1 MKRSGISDVLPL
13 APLQKGLLFLSEY
26 DPQSADA
33 YSLQL
38 SVELDGPLDT
48 GALRAACEGLLRRHP
63 NLRACF
69 RRRATGDPVQLV
81 PHEVDLPWRELD
93 LPDADAGQLRAA
105 ADEERGRRFDLARPP
120 LMRFVLVRQGAQ
132 RHTFIWTLHHSLSD
146 GWSLPMLIQDL
157 FTLYA
162 HGGKEEG
169 AGLPKAAPYRNYLA
183 WLAAQDETAAHTAW
197 RDALAGLAEPTR
209 LAPAE
214 GRTPVLPQSLTMDV
228 PEQLAAD
235 LAARARSLGVTLNT
249 VFQSA
254 WSLVLGALTGREDVV
269 FGTVTAGRPAEL
281 PGVETMVGLFANTVP
296 VRVTARP
303 GQSVAE
309 LLADVQE
316 RQSGLMP
323 YEHVGLADI
332 QRQAGIGE
340 LFDTVMLFQSYPMD
354 EDELA
359 ASLPGLRVA
368 DAAIRSVTH
377 YPLALAVL
385 PGPGTRLAL
394 RFDYAPNL
402 YGPADAELF
411 GRRLLRVL
419 AAVAA
424 DPAQPLARIGVLEPA
439 EARLLQAAGEAV
451 ATAAPARPVAEAVEE
466 RVRELP
472 DDTAVVCGDDA
483 LTYRELNARANRLA
497 HALVAHGAGPGR
509 TVAIALPR
517 STGLVVAALAVL
529 KSGAA
534 YLPVDPDHPAERNTV
549 VLEDT
554 RPVLALTTTATD
566 AALPDAGQARW
577 IMDGA
582 EAAALVAG
590 FPDTDLT
597 DAGRARPIS
606 ADDAA
611 YVLFTSGST
620 GRPKGVVV
628 TRGGFANV
636 VEDIRHRYALERGE
650 TLLSVTT
657 FGFDIANT
665 ELFGPLVSGARL
677 VLADR
682 ETVRDPAALG
692 RAVTATG
699 ATVLQATP
707 SLWQALV
714 TVAPDVLGGVRG
726 FVGGEALS
734 EPLGE
739 TLRKATASIT
749 NLYGP
754 TETTIWSTGAP
765 PLDGIR
771 PGAPAIGFPVANTR
785 LHILDDWLRP
795 VAPGV
800 VGELYIAGDG
810 LARGYLGRP
819 GLTAERFVAD
829 PADPAGGRMY
839 RTGDLVRL
847 GADGQVEYVGRADH
861 QVKIRGFRIE
871 LGEIENALSGHPD
884 IAQAV
889 VAVREARPGEPLLA
903 GYLVPADGAAVPEP
917 GALRAFLSE
926 RVPEYMVPAAFVTL
940 DALPLT
946 PNGKVDRKALPDPEL
961 RSQATGRA
969 ARSPQEDLL
978 CQVFGEVLGLARFGP
993 EDNFFEHGGHSLL
1006 AARVVSRIR
1015 TVLGTD
1021 VPVRALFEAPTPAG
1035 LAERL
1040 PRAGAARPALRPGGR
1055 PEDVPLSYAQ
1065 LRLWFLNRLDGAH
1078 GTYNISL
1085 ALRLTGDLDR
1095 DALSGALSDLVGRHE
1110 SLRTVFP
1117 DRDGTPRQHVLALE
1131 EAEFGLREHTT
1142 EEARLSGLL
1151 ADGAARGF
1159 DLAREIPL
1167 RADLFRLSDTEH
1179 VLLLVLHHIAGDGW
1193 SLTPLADDLA
1203 RAYAARRGGT
1213 APEWAELPVQYA
1225 DYALWQRDVLGDED
1239 DTDSLAARQLAYW
1252 KDALA
1257 GLPEEIELPAD
1268 FARPAVAGHEG
1279 AEHAAVIGPDLHRAL
1294 AGLARAHGVSL
1305 FMVVQ
1310 AALAAL
1316 LTRMGAGEDIPL
1328 GSPIAGR
1335 TDEALDDLVGFF
1347 TNTLVLRTDTSGDPA
1362 FTELLRRVRETDLAA
1377 YENQDVPFERLVEV
1391 CNPVRSL
1398 ARQPL
1403 FQVMLAFQN
1412 TAEAEAA
1419 LPGLAAAVEPVG
1431 SATAKFDLAF
1441 QLTERA
1447 TGARDGGSREE
1458 FGGIDLLVEY
1468 STQLFRPET
1477 VRALAERFSRVL
1489 TAVTTAPKAPL
1500 SSIDVLG
1507 DEERRRVVTD
1517 WNSASAEVPD
1527 RTVAQ
1532 LFEEHAAR
1540 QPDHEA
1546 VAFRDGTLTYGE
1558 LNARANRLARVLVA
1572 RGAGPG
1578 ALVGLL
1584 LPRSV
1589 GMIVSI
1595 LAVLKSG
1602 AAYLPLDPDYPADR
1616 IAYMVGDA
1624 GPVCVLAAPGA
1635 AGALRD
1641 SGAKVI
1647 ELAGDAADLTGST
1660 DRPLPDTDVT
1670 DADTDLTDADRIRP
1684 LTRRDAAYVIYTS
1697 GSTGRPKGVV
1707 VEHAGVAALAADH
1720 IRRFGLGARSRVLQ
1734 FASPSFD
1741 AATAELSMALLSGGT
1756 LVLATPESRGPGEP
1770 LADLVTRYGV
1780 NLAVLPPVVLAAF
1793 PEDIALPDGLTLITA
1808 GEALPPEVAARWSA
1822 GRALYNCYGPTE
1834 STVCATASDPL
1845 TGDGKPPIGRPL
1857 SNTRTYVLDGR
1868 LNPVPPGVTGELYL
1882 AGAQL
1887 ARGYLGRPGLTA
1899 GRFVADPFGP
1909 AGARMYRT
1917 GDLARWTADGSLEYA
1932 GRVDHQ
1938 IKLRGFRIELGE
1950 IESALA
1956 AHPGVAQA
1964 VADVREDRPGDRRLA
1979 AYLVP
1984 EDAPVPAA
1992 ALREHLSGLL
2002 PDYMVPG
2009 AFVTLDALPL
2019 TPNGKVDRK
2028 ALPALDTTEA
2038 AVHGR
2043 APRTAHETL
2052 LCQVFAEVLNLP
2064 EVGAEAD
2071 FFELGGDSIRSVQ
2084 IVGRAR
2090 KAGLDLA
2097 LPDIF
2102 RHKTVEALAAALERA
2117 DRAAGTT
2124 FLDRVRQR
2132 LDDPSADEAP
2142 LDPYGPVLP
2151 LRTSG
2156 DLPPLFCVHGGM
2168 GFALPYLGLAGHIGE
2183 GHPVYG
2189 LQASCLTGTGPL
2201 PGSIAEVA
2209 AEYVERVRAIQPAGP
2224 YHLLGW
2230 SYGGIVAHEMAAQLE
2245 AAGEEV
2251 ALLANLDSYPADL
2264 AEPVPTDAELLTAVL
2279 EYCGLEQDVPDGE
2292 GPDGTDG
2299 PTPASVR
2306 DALRRADSPLGDL
2319 DIPRLVD
2326 VMRNH
2331 VRLVREHTPGHVR
2344 APMHLFVAELGLT
2357 PRERAARPGRWTAH
2371 TDGGP
2376 VVHPV
2381 PCGHEFMMHSGPQA
2395 AIGHAVAAE
2404 LDRLRP

>member
-48 GALRAACEGLLRRHP
+48 SALRAACAGLLRRHP

-81 PHEVDLPWRELD
+81 PHEAELPWRELD
-93 LPDADAGQLRAA
+93 LPDADAERLRAA

-120 LMRFVLVRQGAQ
+120 LMRFVLVRQSAQ
-132 RHTFIWTLHHSLSD
+132 RHTFIWTLHHSLAD

-162 HGGKEEG
+162 HGGRGDG
-169 AGLPKAAPYRNYLA
+169 AGLPEAAPYRNYLA
-183 WLAAQDETAAHTAW
+183 WLGAQDEAAAHAAW

-209 LAPAE
+209 LAPAD
-214 GRTPVLPQSLTMDV
+214 GRTPVLPHSLTMDV
-228 PEQLAAD
+228 PERLAAD
-235 LAARARSLGVTLNT
+235 LAARARGLGVTLNT
-249 VFQSA
+249 VFQAA

-281 PGVETMVGLFANTVP
+281 PGVETMVGLFANTIP

-303 GQSVAE
+303 GQTVAA

-354 EDELA
+354 EDRLA
-359 ASLPGLRVA
+359 ASLPGLRVM

-385 PGPGTRLAL
+385 PGPGTRLGL
-394 RFDYAPNL
+394 RFDYAPDL
-402 YGPADAELF
+402 YGTADAERF

-419 AAVAA
+419 EAVAA
-424 DPAQPLARIGVLEPA
+424 DPEQPLARITVLEPE
-439 EARLLQAAGEAV
+439 EAGLLRAAGDAV
-451 ATAAPARPVAEAVEE
+451 ATAAPARPVTEAVEE

-529 KSGAA
+529 KTGAA

-566 AALPDAGQARW
+566 GGLPDAGQTRW
-577 IMDGA
+577 VMDR
-582 EAAALVAG
+582 EDVAALVAG
-590 FPDTDLT
+590 YPDTDLT
-597 DAGRARPIS
+597 DTDRARPLG

-636 VEDIRHRYALERGE
+636 IEDIRHRYALERGE

-677 VLADR
+677 ALADR

-714 TVAPDVLGGVRG
+714 TAAPDVLGGVRG

-739 TLRKATASIT
+739 ALRKATASIT
-749 NLYGP
+749 NMYGP
-754 TETTIWSTGAP
+754 TETTIWSTAAP
-765 PLDGIR
+765 ALDGVR

-800 VGELYIAGDG
+800 VGELYIAGAG

-819 GLTAERFVAD
+819 GLTAERFV
-829 PADPAGGRMY
+829 ADPAGGRMY

-871 LGEIENALSGHPD
+871 LGEIENALSGHPE
-884 IAQAV
+884 IGQAL

-903 GYLVPADGAAVPEP
+903 GYLTPAEGAAAPEP
-917 GALRAFLSE
+917 GALRAYLAE

-961 RSQATGRA
+961 RHRATGRA
-969 ARSPQEDLL
+969 VRSPQEDLL
-978 CQVFGEVLGLARFGP
+978 CQVFAEVLGLPRFGP
-993 EDNFFEHGGHSLL
+993 EEDFFAHGGHSLL

-1015 TVLGTD
+1015 TVLGAE

-1040 PRAGAARPALRPGGR
+1040 PRAGTARPALRPGVR

-1078 GTYNISL
+1078 GTYNIPL

-1095 DALSGALSDLVGRHE
+1095 DALSGALRDLVGRHE

-1117 DRDGTPRQHVLALE
+1117 DRDGNPRQHVLPL
-1131 EAEFGLREHTT
+1131 AETGFGLREHPADA
-1142 EEARLSGLL
+1142 ARLDALL
-1151 ADGAARGF
+1151 AGEAARGF
-1159 DLAREIPL
+1159 DLAHEIPL
-1167 RADLFRLSDTEH
+1167 RADLFRLSATEH

-1193 SLTPLADDLA
+1193 SLTPLAGDLA

-1225 DYALWQRDVLGDED
+1225 DYALWQREVLGDED
-1239 DTDSLAARQLAYW
+1239 DAGSPAARQLAYW
-1252 KDALA
+1252 KNALA
-1257 GLPEEIELPAD
+1257 GLPEEIGLPAD

-1279 AEHAAVIGPDLHRAL
+1279 AEHTAVLGPDLHRAL

-1377 YENQDVPFERLVEV
+1377 YENQDLPFERLVEV

-1412 TAEAEAA
+1412 TAGATVA
-1419 LPGLAAAVEPVG
+1419 LPGLSAAVQPVG
-1431 SATAKFDLAF
+1431 STTAKFDLAF
-1441 QLTERA
+1441 QLTERSA
-1447 TGARDGGSREE
+1447 EDVAEGTE
-1458 FGGIDLLVEY
+1458 FGGIDLVVEY

-1477 VRALAERFSRVL
+1477 VRQLTERFTRVL
-1489 TAVTTAPKAPL
+1489 TAVAAAPKAPL

-1507 DEERRRVVTD
+1507 DAERRRVVGD
-1517 WNSASAEVPD
+1517 WNSATTEVPA

-1532 LFEEHAAR
+1532 LFEAHAAR

-1546 VAFRDGTLTYGE
+1546 VVLRDTSLTYGE
-1558 LNARANRLARVLVA
+1558 LNARANRLARVLA
-1572 RGAGPG
+1572 GRGAGPG
-1578 ALVGLL
+1578 TLVGLL

-1589 GMIVSI
+1589 EMIVSI

-1624 GPVCVLAAPGA
+1624 APVCVLAAPGT
-1635 AGALRD
+1635 GGTLRD
-1641 SGAKVI
+1641 GGAQVI
-1647 ELAGDAADLTGST
+1647 ELDGGLAGDAVPG
-1660 DRPLPDTDVT
+1660 
-1670 DADTDLTDADRIRP
+1670 TDLTDADRTRP

-1770 LADLVTRYGV
+1770 LAELITRHGV

-1793 PEDIALPDGLTLITA
+1793 PEDVTLPGDLTLITA
-1808 GEALPPEVAARWSA
+1808 GEALPSEVAARWSA
-1822 GRALYNCYGPTE
+1822 GRSLYNCYGPTE
-1834 STVCATASDPL
+1834 STVCATSSDPL
-1845 TGDGKPPIGRPL
+1845 TGAGRPPIGRPL
-1857 SNTRTYVLDGR
+1857 ANTRAYVLDGR
-1868 LNPVPPGVTGELYL
+1868 LNPVAPGVTGELYL

-1917 GDLARWTADGSLEYA
+1917 GDLARWTADGILEYA
-1932 GRVDHQ
+1932 GRVDDQ
-1938 IKLRGFRIELGE
+1938 VKLRGFRIELGE

-1956 AHPGVAQA
+1956 AHPGIAQA
-1964 VADVREDRPGDRRLA
+1964 VAAVREDRPGDRRLA

-2002 PDYMVPG
+2002 PDYMVPS

-2028 ALPALDTTEA
+2028 ALPALDPTA
-2038 AVHGR
+2038 AAAHGR

-2064 EVGAEAD
+2064 AVGAEAD

-2084 IVGRAR
+2084 VVGRAR
-2090 KAGLDLA
+2090 TAGLDLA
-2097 LPDIF
+2097 LPDVF
-2102 RHKTVEALAAALERA
+2102 RHKTVEALAAALERSG
-2117 DRAAGTT
+2117 RATGTT

-2132 LDDPSADEAP
+2132 LDDPAAGAAP

-2151 LRTSG
+2151 LRSTG

-2168 GFALPYLGLAGHIGE
+2168 GFALPYLGLTGHIDE
-2183 GHPVYG
+2183 RHPVYG
-2189 LQASCLTGTGPL
+2189 LQASGLSGTGPL

-2230 SYGGIVAHEMAAQLE
+2230 SYGGIVAHEMAVQLE
-2245 AAGEEV
+2245 AAGENV
-2251 ALLANLDSYPADL
+2251 ALLANLDSYPAGPAD
-2264 AEPVPTDAELLTAVL
+2264 PVPTDAELLTAVL
-2279 EYCGLEQDVPDGE
+2279 EYCGLESTSEADG
-2292 GPDGTDG
+2292 DG
-2299 PTPASVR
+2299 PTPETVR

-2331 VRLVREHTPGHVR
+2331 VRLVQEHTPGRVR

-2357 PRERAARPGRWTAH
+2357 PAERAARPGRWAAH
-2371 TDGGP
+2371 TGDTT
-2376 VVHPV
+2376 VHPA
-2381 PCGHEFMMHSGPQA
+2381 PCGHEFMMHSGPQT
-2395 AIGHAVAAE
+2395 AIGRAVAAE
-2404 LDRLRP
+2404 LGLLHG

>member
-26 DPQSADA
+26 DPRSADA

-48 GALRAACEGLLRRHP
+48 GALRAACAALLGRHP

-81 PHEVDLPWRELD
+81 PHEVELPWREMD
-93 LPDADAGQLRAA
+93 LPDADAGRLRAA

-120 LMRFVLVRQGAQ
+120 LMRFVLVRQSAT
-132 RHTFIWTLHHSLSD
+132 RHTFIWTLHHSLAD

-162 HGGKEEG
+162 HGGREDG
-169 AGLPKAAPYRNYLA
+169 AGLPQAAPYRNYLA
-183 WLAAQDETAAHTAW
+183 WLGAQDEDAAHAAW

-209 LAPAE
+209 LAPVD
-214 GRTPVLPQSLTMDV
+214 GRTPVLPDSLTMDV
-228 PEQLAAD
+228 PERLAAD
-235 LAARARSLGVTLNT
+235 LAARARALGVTLNT
-249 VFQSA
+249 VFQAA

-281 PGVETMVGLFANTVP
+281 PGVEAMVGLFANTIP

-303 GQSVAE
+303 GQSVAA

-323 YEHVGLADI
+323 YEHIGLADI

-354 EDELA
+354 EDQLA

-385 PGPGTRLAL
+385 PGPGTRLGL
-394 RFDYAPNL
+394 RFDYAPDL
-402 YGPADAELF
+402 YGPADAERF

-419 AAVAA
+419 EAIAA
-424 DPAQPLARIGVLEPA
+424 DPEQPLARISVLEPA
-439 EARLLQAAGEAV
+439 EARLLQEAGDAV
-451 ATAAPARPVAEAVEE
+451 ATAALARPVTGAVEE
-466 RVRELP
+466 RVREMP
-472 DDTAVVCGDDA
+472 DDTAVVCGDDT

-566 AALPDAGQARW
+566 GKLPDAGQTRW
-577 IMDGA
+577 VMDLPDTA
-582 EAAALVAG
+582 ELVAG

-597 DAGRARPIS
+597 DADRARPIG

-636 VEDIRHRYALERGE
+636 IEDIRHRYALERGE

-677 VLADR
+677 ALADR

-765 PLDGIR
+765 PLDGVR
-771 PGAPAIGFPVANTR
+771 AGAPAIGFPVANTR

-800 VGELYIAGDG
+800 IGELYIAGAG

-871 LGEIENALSGHPD
+871 LGEIENALSGHPE
-884 IAQAV
+884 IGQAV

-903 GYLVPADGAAVPEP
+903 GYLVPAEGAAVPEP
-917 GALRAFLSE
+917 GALRAYLAE

-946 PNGKVDRKALPDPEL
+946 PNGKVDRKVLPDPEL
-961 RSQATGRA
+961 RSRATGRA
-969 ARSPQEDLL
+969 VRSPQEDLL
-978 CQVFGEVLGLARFGP
+978 CQVFAEVLGLPRFGP
-993 EDNFFEHGGHSLL
+993 EEDFFTHGGHSLL

-1015 TVLGTD
+1015 TVLGAE

-1040 PRAGAARPALRPGGR
+1040 PRAGAGATRPALRPGDR

-1095 DALSGALSDLVGRHE
+1095 DALGGALSDLVDRHE

-1117 DRDGTPRQHVLALE
+1117 DRDGTPRQHVLPLD
-1131 EAEFGLREHTT
+1131 EAGFGLREHIAD
-1142 EEARLSGLL
+1142 EERLGGLL
-1151 ADGAARGF
+1151 ASEAARGF

-1167 RADLFRLSDTEH
+1167 RADLFRLSATEH

-1203 RAYAARRGGT
+1203 RAYAARRGGA

-1225 DYALWQRDVLGDED
+1225 DYALWQREVLGDED
-1239 DTDSLAARQLAYW
+1239 DPDSLAARQLAYW
-1252 KDALA
+1252 KEALA

-1279 AEHAAVIGPDLHRAL
+1279 AEHTAVIGPDLHRAL

-1335 TDEALDDLVGFF
+1335 TDEAMDDLVGFF

-1377 YENQDVPFERLVEV
+1377 YENQELPFERLVEV

-1412 TAEAEAA
+1412 TAEAKAA
-1419 LPGLAAAVEPVG
+1419 LPGVTAAVHPVG

-1447 TGARDGGSREE
+1447 TGGQDADE
-1458 FGGIDLLVEY
+1458 FGGIDLVVEY

-1477 VRALAERFSRVL
+1477 VRQLAERFTRVL
-1489 TAVTTAPKAPL
+1489 TSVAAAPKAPL

-1507 DEERRRVVTD
+1507 DAERRRIVGE
-1517 WNSASAEVPD
+1517 WNSATTEVPA

-1546 VAFRDGTLTYGE
+1546 VVFGEVSLTYGE
-1558 LNARANRLARVLVA
+1558 LNARANRLARVLA
-1572 RGAGPG
+1572 GRGAGPG
-1578 ALVGLL
+1578 TLVGLL

-1589 GMIVSI
+1589 EMTVSI

-1624 GPVCVLAAPGA
+1624 APVCVLAAPGA

-1641 SGAKVI
+1641 GGTEAI
-1647 ELAGDAADLTGST
+1647 ELDGGVGDDA
-1660 DRPLPDTDVT
+1660 LP
-1670 DADTDLTDADRIRP
+1670 ATDLTDADRTRP
-1684 LTRRDAAYVIYTS
+1684 LTCRDAAYVIYTS
-1697 GSTGRPKGVV
+1697 GSTGRPKGVMI
-1707 VEHAGVAALAADH
+1707 EHAGVAALAADH

-1770 LADLVTRYGV
+1770 LADLITRYGV

-1793 PEDIALPDGLTLITA
+1793 PEDITLPGDLTLITA

-1822 GRALYNCYGPTE
+1822 GCALHNCYGPTE
-1834 STVCATASDPL
+1834 STVCATSSDPL
-1845 TGDGKPPIGRPL
+1845 TGEGKPPIGRPL
-1857 SNTRTYVLDGR
+1857 ANTRAYVLDGR
-1868 LNPVPPGVTGELYL
+1868 LNPVAPGVTGELYL

-1899 GRFVADPFGP
+1899 ERFVADPFGP

-1917 GDLARWTADGSLEYA
+1917 GDLARWTADGTLEYA

-1938 IKLRGFRIELGE
+1938 VKLRGFRIELGE

-1956 AHPGVAQA
+1956 AHPGIAQA
-1964 VADVREDRPGDRRLA
+1964 VAAVREDRPGDRRLA
-1979 AYLVP
+1979 AYVVP

-1992 ALREHLSGLL
+1992 ALREHLSVLL

-2028 ALPALDTTEA
+2028 GLPALDAPEA
-2038 AVHGR
+2038 AAHGR
-2043 APRTAHETL
+2043 APRTEREAL

-2084 IVGRAR
+2084 VVGRAR

-2097 LPDIF
+2097 LPDVF

-2117 DRAAGTT
+2117 ERAAGTT

-2132 LDDPSADEAP
+2132 LDDPSADAP

-2151 LRTSG
+2151 LRTTG

-2183 GHPVYG
+2183 RHPVYG
-2189 LQASCLTGTGPL
+2189 LQASGLTGTGPL

-2209 AEYVERVRAIQPAGP
+2209 AEYVERVREIQPNGP

-2245 AAGEEV
+2245 AVGEEV
-2251 ALLANLDSYPADL
+2251 ALLANLDSYPAEPG
-2264 AEPVPTDAELLTAVL
+2264 EPVPTDAELLTAVL
-2279 EYCGLEQDVPDGE
+2279 EYCGLENPGDGHD
-2292 GPDGTDG
+2292 DGG
-2299 PTPASVR
+2299 PTSETVR

-2331 VRLVREHTPGHVR
+2331 VRLVQEHTPGRVR
-2344 APMHLFVAELGLT
+2344 TPVHLFVAELGLT
-2357 PRERAARPGRWTAH
+2357 PEERAARPGRWAAH
-2371 TDGGP
+2371 TDGGTA
-2376 VVHPV
+2376 VHPV

-2395 AIGHAVAAE
+2395 AIGRDVANE
-2404 LDRLRP
+2404 LALLHP

>member
-38 SVELDGPLDT
+38 SVELDGPLDA
-48 GALRAACEGLLRRHP
+48 GALRAACAGLLNRHP

-81 PHEVDLPWRELD
+81 PHEVTLPWSEREL
-93 LPDADAGQLRAA
+93 PGADAGQLREL
-105 ADEERGRRFDLARPP
+105 ADEERRGRFDLARPP
-120 LMRFVLVRQGAQ
+120 LMRFVLVRQAEQ
-132 RHTFIWTLHHSLSD
+132 RHTFIWTLHHSLCD

-162 HGGKEEG
+162 HGGREAD
-169 AGLPKAAPYRNYLA
+169 AGLPPVAPYRSYLA
-183 WLAAQDETAAHTAW
+183 WLAAQDADAAHTAW
-197 RDALAGLAEPTR
+197 RDALAGLTEPTR
-209 LAPAE
+209 LAPAAD
-214 GRTPVLPQSLTMDV
+214 RVPALPQSLVMNV
-228 PEQLAAD
+228 PERLAAD

-254 WSLVLGALTGREDVV
+254 WALVLGALTGRTDVV

-303 GQSVAE
+303 GQSVAA

-354 EDELA
+354 EDGLA

-385 PGPGTRLAL
+385 PGPGGRLDL
-394 RFDYAPNL
+394 RFDYAPDL
-402 YGPADAELF
+402 YEAADAELF

-424 DPAQPLARIGVLEPA
+424 DPEQPLARISVLEDE
-439 EARLLQAAGEAV
+439 EARQAVDEGVTTV
-451 ATAAPARPVAEAVEE
+451 AYRPVTEAVEE

-472 DDTAVVCGDDA
+472 DDIAVVCGETS
-483 LTYRELNARANRLA
+483 LTYRELNTRANRLA
-497 HALVAHGAGPGR
+497 RALVARGAAPGR

-517 STGLVVAALAVL
+517 SADLVVAALAVL

-534 YLPVDPDHPAERNTV
+534 YLPIDPDHPAERNTV

-554 RPVLALTTTATD
+554 RPVLALTTRATD
-566 AALPDAGQARW
+566 GALPACGAASW
-577 IMDGA
+577 IMDEDGA
-582 EAAALVAG
+582 EELLAG
-590 FPDTDLT
+590 LPGTDLT
-597 DAGRARPIS
+597 DADRARPLT

-611 YVLFTSGST
+611 YILFTSGST

-628 TRGGFANV
+628 TRGGFANIV
-636 VEDIRHRYALERGE
+636 ADTRRRYALERGE
-650 TLLSVTT
+650 SLLAVTT

-665 ELFGPLVSGARL
+665 ELFCPLAGGARL
-677 VLADR
+677 VIADR

-692 RAVTATG
+692 RMITATG

-714 TVAPDVLGGVRG
+714 TAAPEALGGVRG
-726 FVGGEALS
+726 FTGGEALS

-739 TLRKATASIT
+739 ELRTATASIT

-754 TETTIWSTGAP
+754 TETTIWSTAAP
-765 PLDGIR
+765 ALDGVR
-771 PGAPAIGFPVANTR
+771 PGTPAIGRPVAHTR

-800 VGELYIAGDG
+800 VGELYIAGAG
-810 LARGYLGRP
+810 LARGYLNRP

-829 PADPAGGRMY
+829 PSSPSGERMY
-839 RTGDLVRL
+839 RTGDLVRR
-847 GADGQVEYVGRADH
+847 GADGQVEYIGRSDH

-871 LGEIENALSGHPD
+871 LGEIENALGGHPD

-889 VAVREARPGEPLLA
+889 VTVRAQQSGEQLLV
-903 GYLVPADGAAVPEP
+903 GYLTPAEDATVPDPD
-917 GALRAFLSE
+917 ALRAHLLGLL
-926 RVPEYMVPAAFVTL
+926 PEYMVPAAFVAL
-940 DALPLT
+940 DAFPLT

-961 RSQATGRA
+961 RPQAADRA
-969 ARSPQEDLL
+969 VRSPQEELL
-978 CQVFGEVLGLARFGP
+978 CQVFAEVLDLPRFGP
-993 EDNFFEHGGHSLL
+993 EDDFFAHGGHSLL

-1015 TVLGTD
+1015 TVLGAE
-1021 VPVRALFEAPTPAG
+1021 VPVRTLFDARTPAG

-1040 PRAGAARPALRPGGR
+1040 PRAGAARPALRPGTR
-1055 PEDVPLSYAQ
+1055 PEDVPLSFAQ

-1085 ALRLTGDLDR
+1085 GLRLTGDLDKAALG
-1095 DALSGALSDLVGRHE
+1095 DALRDLVGRHE

-1117 DRDGTPRQHVLALE
+1117 DRDGTPRQHVLPRDETAF
-1131 EAEFGLREHTT
+1131 ALRESSTD
-1142 EEARLSGLL
+1142 EDRLGAEL
-1151 ADGAARGF
+1151 AAAAARGF
-1159 DLAREIPL
+1159 DLSCEIPL
-1167 RADLFRLSDTEH
+1167 RAELFTLGADRH

-1203 RAYAARRGGT
+1203 RAYAARRDGT
-1213 APEWAELPVQYA
+1213 PPQWSELPVQYA
-1225 DYALWQRDVLGDED
+1225 DYALWQRAVLGEED
-1239 DTDSLAARQLAYW
+1239 DPESPAARQLAYW
-1252 KDALA
+1252 KAALA

-1279 AEHAAVIGPDLHRAL
+1279 AEHAALLGPDLHRAL
-1294 AGLARAHGVSL
+1294 AELARAHGVSL

-1347 TNTLVLRTDTSGDPA
+1347 TNTLVLRTDTSGDPTFA
-1362 FTELLRRVRETDLAA
+1362 ELLRRVRETDLAA
-1377 YENQDVPFERLVEV
+1377 YENQDLPFERLVEV

-1412 TAEAEAA
+1412 TADARLE
-1419 LPGLAAAVEPVG
+1419 LPGLSAETEPVG

-1441 QLTERA
+1441 QLTERSG
-1447 TGARDGGSREE
+1447 GAEGE
-1458 FGGIDLLVEY
+1458 FGGIDLVVEY
-1468 STQLFRPET
+1468 STRLFRPET
-1477 VRALAERFSRVL
+1477 VRQLADRFSRVL
-1489 TAVTTAPKAPL
+1489 RSAAAAPKTPL
-1500 SSIDVLG
+1500 SGIDVLG
-1507 DEERRRVVTD
+1507 DGERRRLVTE
-1517 WNSASAEVPD
+1517 WNGATADVPPLTVD
-1527 RTVAQ
+1527 RI
-1532 LFEEHAAR
+1532 FEEHAAR

-1546 VAFRDGTLTYGE
+1546 VVFRDESLSYGE
-1558 LNARANRLARVLVA
+1558 LNARADRLARQLVGH
-1572 RGAGPG
+1572 GAGPG
-1578 ALVGLL
+1578 RFVGLM

-1589 GMIVSI
+1589 DMIVAT

-1602 AAYLPLDPDYPADR
+1602 AAFLPLAPDYPADR
-1616 IAYMVGDA
+1616 LAYMVEDA
-1624 GPVCVLAAPGA
+1624 APVCVLAAPGT
-1635 AGALRD
+1635 AGLLAGTDAR
-1641 SGAKVI
+1641 VI
-1647 ELAGDAADLTGST
+1647 ELGDGTEPGARIAAGHPEAD
-1660 DRPLPDTDVT
+1660 P
-1670 DADTDLTDADRIRP
+1670 ADADRTRP
-1684 LTRRDAAYVIYTS
+1684 LTGRDAAYVIYTS

-1707 VEHAGVAALAADH
+1707 IEHAGFAALAADH
-1720 IRRFGLGARSRVLQ
+1720 VRRFSLGPHSRVLQ
-1734 FASPSFD
+1734 FASSSFD
-1741 AATAELSMALLSGGT
+1741 AACAELAMGLLSGGT

-1770 LADLVTRYGV
+1770 LADLIVRHGV

-1793 PEDIALPDGLTLITA
+1793 PEDITLPDTLTLITA
-1808 GEALPPEVAARWSA
+1808 GEALPAEVAARWSA
-1822 GRALYNCYGPTE
+1822 GRALHNCYGPTE

-1845 TGDGKPPIGRPL
+1845 TGEGRPPIGRPL
-1857 SNTRTYVLDGR
+1857 DNTRAYVLDAR
-1868 LNPVPPGVTGELYL
+1868 LQPVPPGVTGELYL

-1899 GRFVADPFGP
+1899 ERFTADPFGP

-1917 GDLARWTADGSLEYA
+1917 GDLARWTADGRLVYA

-1938 IKLRGFRIELGE
+1938 VKLRGFRIELGE

-1979 AYLVP
+1979 AYVVP
-1984 EDAPVPAA
+1984 EDAPVSATT
-1992 ALREHLSGLL
+1992 LREHLSGLL
-2002 PDYMVPG
+2002 PDYMVPS
-2009 AFVTLDALPL
+2009 AFVALDALPL

-2028 ALPALDTTEA
+2028 ALPALDPAEPA
-2038 AVHGR
+2038 ALGR
-2043 APRTAHETL
+2043 DPRTAHETL
-2052 LCQVFAEVLNLP
+2052 LCQVFTEVLGLP
-2064 EVGAEAD
+2064 RVGAEAD

-2084 IVGRAR
+2084 LVGRAR

-2097 LPDIF
+2097 LSDVF
-2102 RHKTVEALAAALERA
+2102 RHKSVEALAAALEHA
-2117 DRAAGTT
+2117 DRVAGTT

-2132 LDDPSADEAP
+2132 LDDHSEGTAP
-2142 LDPYGPVLP
+2142 LDPFGPVLP
-2151 LRTSG
+2151 LRATG
-2156 DLPPLFCVHGGM
+2156 DRPPLFCVHGGM
-2168 GFALPYLGLAGHIGE
+2168 GFALPYLGLAAHLGDR
-2183 GHPVYG
+2183 HPVHG
-2189 LQASCLTGTGPL
+2189 LQSPAVTGPGPL
-2201 PGSIAEVA
+2201 PESIGQVA
-2209 AEYVERVRAIQPAGP
+2209 AEYIARLKEIQPTGP

-2230 SYGGIVAHEMAAQLE
+2230 SFGGVVVHEMAVQLE
-2245 AAGEEV
+2245 RAGEEV
-2251 ALLANLDSYPADL
+2251 ALLANLDGYPADL
-2264 AEPVPTDAELLTAVL
+2264 TDPVPTDGMLLTAVL
-2279 EYCGLEQDVPDGE
+2279 EYCGLERGDDAAE
-2292 GPDGTDG
+2292 
-2299 PTPASVR
+2299 PTAQMVR
-2306 DALRRADSPLGDL
+2306 DALRRADSPLGDV
-2319 DIPRLVD
+2319 DVPRLVD

-2331 VRLVREHTPGHVR
+2331 VRLVREHTPGRVR
-2344 APMHLFVAELGLT
+2344 APMHLFVADLGLT
-2357 PRERAARPGRWTAH
+2357 PAERAAQPGRWKGH
-2371 TDGGP
+2371 TDSEP
-2376 VVHPV
+2376 TVHPV

-2395 AIGHAVAAE
+2395 AIGRAVAAE
-2404 LDRLRP
+2404 LDRLHG